1 MKNVTTGRLGGLMEG
16 LFKSSSWRAWR
27 PAGFQ
32 DLVVYKKRNTTDAGL
47 RPSSMILSHNGERTG
62 NQVGGFTLIELL
74 VVVLIIGILAAI
86 AVPQYQLAVEKSR
99 VSEVYTVTNKVRQ
112 NLKMM
117 ELAGTE
123 TSSSEEGA
131 LLWLEDTGLEIVS
144 ECAYTSL
151 PCGKGKHYCFL
162 PTMYGLVI
170 YPQGDC
176 NFEEA
181 DFSYELGLI
190 PGEFLT
196 PQKDGW
202 VLSCGGNDDF
212 GEKLCKSV
220 CGGSSCDIS
229 N

>member
-1 MKNVTTGRLGGLMEG
+1 MKNVTTSRL
-16 LFKSSSWRAWR
+16 
-27 PAGFQ
+27 
-32 DLVVYKKRNTTDAGL
+32 
-47 RPSSMILSHNGERTG
+47 
-62 NQVGGFTLIELL
+62 GGFTLIELL

-117 ELAGTE
+117 DLAGTE
-123 TSSSEEGA
+123 PSSSEEAA

-176 NFEEA
+176 NFDEA
-181 DFSYELGLI
+181 DFSYEMGLI
-190 PGEFLT
+190 PGELLT

-220 CGGSSCDIS
+220 CGGSPCDIS